1 MIPSPQLRDTF
12 VVDAL
17 APPLIAER
25 RPSVGRTRPLL
36 RWILLAG
43 GVTALAVLAV
53 VLIDPGVLTPYNPL
67 KIDLAARFQG
77 FSRSHP
83 FGTDEFG
90 RDLLSRLLYGARM
103 TLGGAAL
110 LLAAGVVI
118 SAIAALLATF
128 GPRPVRVVVLRV
140 IDLFLALPQLVV
152 AFAVV
157 GLLGPSFANTLIA
170 LAVTG
175 WAAEARVFRGLLAAP
190 VNAPY
195 VEAAFAAGGT
205 RRRIV
210 WHHVLPAVTG
220 RAAVVVSLR
229 LGGTIL
235 ALSALSFLGLGAQPP
250 APEWGAMLSEAKTFL
265 YTDPAL
271 MIVPGVAVALTVA
284 ASNLLADAFSARADL
299 YGAPRRHRR
308 TMRTERDTRG

>member
-1 MIPSPQLRDTF
+1 MIPSPQLRDAV

-17 APPLIAER
+17 APPLIAESRPSFALR
-25 RPSVGRTRPLL
+25 RPLVRR
-36 RWILLAG
+36 ILFAG
-43 GVTALAVLAV
+43 GVTALAILAV
-53 VLIDPGVLTPYNPL
+53 VVIDPGVLTPHDPL

-77 FSRSHP
+77 FSRSHLL
-83 FGTDEFG
+83 GTDEFG
-90 RDLLSRLLYGARM
+90 RDVLSRLLYGARM

-128 GPRPVRVVVLRV
+128 GPRFVRVVVLRL

-157 GLLGPSFANTLIA
+157 GLLGPSFVNTLIA

-195 VEAAFAAGGT
+195 VEAAIAAGGT
-205 RRRIV
+205 RPRIV
-210 WHHVLPAVTG
+210 WRHVLPAVTG

-271 MIVPGVAVALTVA
+271 MIVPGIAVALTVA
-284 ASNLLADAFSARADL
+284 ATNLLADAFSARADL
-299 YGAPRRHRR
+299 YGGPRRHRKSR
-308 TMRTERDTRG
+308 GSRRDAPG